1 LDEGRP
7 ERPNKPR
14 PRRATTKEV
23 LVTLT
28 LQPSKPSVGRPT
40 PMRIGL
46 SPYGTA
52 AHKRWLVNY
61 WLPATND
68 AKVGYT
74 GPSG

>member
-1 LDEGRP
+1 MRVARSDLTSRDLGA
-7 ERPNKPR
+7 
-14 PRRATTKEV
+14 RREV